1 MCAASDAEL
10 VGLGSTLTDWSV
22 STFAQEVRFAIGRT
36 AATAANVTGIPAA
49 VLKGGQIEADA
60 VFLADDIMAGFITPV
75 AGVVLSD
82 CPLGVVADVA
92 GSSLSLAATYDD
104 DDDDKGNDSDAA
116 EEQSFL
122 VYGLSVAA
130 VPVTVHVGLSTAVLR
145 QTSGCTELNSTFVVV
160 NKQLFP
166 DIFVTVLLAAMA
178 AASTGSL
185 FVDSRGMSVE
195 I

>member
-36 AATAANVTGIPAA
+36 AATAANFTGIPAA

-82 CPLGVVADVA
+82 CPLGIVADVA
-92 GSSLSLAATYDD
+92 GSSLSLAATYGD
-104 DDDDKGNDSDAA
+104 DDDDKGNDSDTA

-130 VPVTVHVGLSTAVLR
+130 VPVTVGLSTAVLR
-145 QTSGCTELNSTFVVV
+145 QTSGCTEPNSTFVVV